1 MIDDRD
7 RVVECTTPSYSGV
20 VSVIDPKSSWT
31 AKWLRLGKMVPGCY
45 ALEIN
50 DDIPEDQCG
59 RSRSAWKEEGEQGL
73 ALRGGSL
80 SGAII
85 RRFARST
92 RIGNAVVY

>member
-50 DDIPEDQCG
+50 DDIPEGIQGEIEEHMEG
-59 RSRSAWKEEGEQGL
+59 RR
-73 ALRGGSL
+73 
-80 SGAII
+80 
-85 RRFARST
+85 
-92 RIGNAVVY
+92 

>member
-7 RVVECTTPSYSGV
+7 RVAECTTPSYSGV

-50 DDIPEDQCG
+50 DDMPEGSQAEIEERMEG
-59 RSRSAWKEEGEQGL
+59 RGGAGL
-73 ALRGGSL
+73 ALPRGGVLAGRS
-80 SGAII
+80 SGGS
-85 RRFARST
+85 R
-92 RIGNAVVY
+92 GPLG